1 VTVVDAD
8 DDTDALGVEVDAV
21 TLADGS
27 AVTLVVVIDCGP
39 EDMVADA
46 GVMPDG
52 AAESDDVPFSIGV
65 GAGPAVGGLDW
76 TMLPEFSG
84 TAGGALV
91 GFSGLA
97 GSITDGLEARP
108 TPTSALASSGSMGAP
123 CSTSI

>member
-1 VTVVDAD
+1 MTVVEAD
-8 DDTDALGVEVDAV
+8 DVADAVGVEVEAV

-27 AVTLVVVIDCGP
+27 AVTLVVVMDWGP
-39 EDMVADA
+39 EDMGADA

-52 AAESDDVPFSIGV
+52 ATDSDAAPFSIGV

-97 GSITDGLEARP
+97 GSMTEGLEARP
-108 TPTSALASSGSMGAP
+108 TPIRALASSGSMEAP
-123 CSTSI
+123 